1 MKFLIKVI
9 VVACLMVGTGMYTFL
24 ASQPITKSNKHL
36 TPQQVA
42 TAKQT
47 LSNLLKQLSKNEPT
61 LSLTLQQIEIDVLSD
76 LAAHTIKKAGF
87 ETYISQHA
95 MTTAVSYPMDIF
107 GYSRYIN
114 AYCAFAPVQK
124 QFSIDHCRIGKLPVS
139 HAISEWLFFKLLK
152 TSLSTEAND
161 MVVSLFRQIQL
172 QDQSITLVADR
183 PNKLKKVLIKSV
195 QGMSEK
201 GKGLPFTPVVNPS
214 TLIFYLELLKKLEVP
229 NQPLAYYIGQTFKA
243 VEHRTKQGNAAV
255 LENRHAL
262 WALSAYFGNSK
273 FSKLIGV
280 PELRQYKASQTPA
293 LKGRADLTLH
303 FLYSVILDQ
312 VSGGMIGLSIGE
324 MKELHDA
331 NTGGS
336 GYSFADL
343 AADKAGLKFSQFL
356 TRNEQSARTAQL
368 LLANTT
374 QESIYFPS
382 IGNLPEGLSGEAYE
396 KIVEN
401 LNSNKYK
408 NLTALIDQRIAQL
421 PLYNH

>member
-1 MKFLIKVI
+1 MKFLLKVI
-9 VVACLMVGTGMYTFL
+9 VVACLLIGAGTDTFL

-61 LSLTLQQIEIDVLSD
+61 LSLTLRQDEIDVLSD

-87 ETYISQHA
+87 ETYITSHA
-95 MTTAVSYPMDIF
+95 MTTAVNYPVDIL
-107 GYSRYIN
+107 GVTRYIN
-114 AYCAFAPVQK
+114 VYCAFAPVQM
-124 QFSIDHCRIGKLPVS
+124 QLSIDHCRIGKLPVS
-139 HAISEWLFFKLLK
+139 HAISEWVFFKLLK
-152 TSLSTEAND
+152 TSLSTEAYD
-161 MVVSLFRQIQL
+161 MVVSLFRQIKL
-172 QDQSITLVADR
+172 QDQSITLLAER

-201 GKGLPFTPVVNPS
+201 GKGLPFTPMVNPS
-214 TLIFYLELLKKLEVP
+214 TLIFYLELLQKLEAP
-229 NQPLAYYIGQTFKA
+229 NQPLAYYIGHAFKA
-243 VEHRTKQGNAAV
+243 AEQRTKQNKAAV
-255 LENRHAL
+255 QENRHAL

-280 PELRQYKASQTPA
+280 PEMREYKASHTPV

-303 FLYSVILDQ
+303 FLYSVVLDQ

-331 NTGGS
+331 NKGGS

-343 AADKAGLKFSQFL
+343 AADKAGLKFSQYL
-356 TRNEQSARTAQL
+356 TQNEQSARTAQL
-368 LLANTT
+368 LLANSSI
-374 QESIYFPS
+374 ESIYFPS

-401 LNSNKYK
+401 LNSDKYK
-408 NLTALIDQRIAQL
+408 TLTSLIDQRIEQL